1 MPPIIRLPDELYTR
15 LSKHAQGF
23 DTPANVIEKLLNQV
37 EGISPAKEAKEATN
51 LNSKRPELVFFPDE
65 ASFRQ
70 GLIDGHTGEVTL
82 HLSNGCTV
90 RKEWR
95 SVRFTERS
103 NLRGNIWSGLLR
115 DWQQQG
121 ITAAE
126 FSMLVSDGK

>member
-15 LSKHAQGF
+15 LSKHAKGF

-37 EGISPAKEAKEATN
+37 EGINPTKEAKEPKT
-51 LNSKRPELVFFPDE
+51 LQRKRPELIFLPDE
-65 ASFRQ
+65 TSFRQ
-70 GLIDGHTGEVTL
+70 GLINGHTGEVTL
-82 HLSNGCTV
+82 HLSNGSTV
-90 RKEWR
+90 KKDWR

-126 FSMLVSDGK
+126 FSMPVSDSQ